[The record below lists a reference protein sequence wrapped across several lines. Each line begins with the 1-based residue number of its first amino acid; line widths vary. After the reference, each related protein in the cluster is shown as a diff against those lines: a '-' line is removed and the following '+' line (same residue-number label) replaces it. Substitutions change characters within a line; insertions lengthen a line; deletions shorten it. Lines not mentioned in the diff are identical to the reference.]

1 VPRASLILGL
11 TLAALLGCG
20 AWLAAAQA
28 EAGDRAAP
36 TPRLALALSGG
47 GARGIAHIGALRA
60 LEEAGLPVDAI
71 AGNSMGAIVGGIY
84 ATGRSAAELEGIVR
98 SVDWALLFSGAR
110 DRRALPV
117 ARRRDQYGTLVG
129 VDFSFKQGLRL
140 PAGALAE
147 QRVNRFLIEH
157 LAPAGYAAGGSFDL
171 LPIRFRAVATALD
184 DGSRVILADGDLA
197 RAVRASMSIP
207 VFFRP
212 VDWKGRKLVD
222 GLLVDNL
229 PTDVARGFE
238 AAVVVAVDVGSPP
251 LEPDEYQD
259 AVGVATQVS
268 NLLTGRRNAD
278 FAAEADVCV
287 RPDLGKHKTT
297 DYTDFDTL
305 IERGHAAMQ
314 EAIPEIRRKLAEAG
328 FSAPFAPRASR
339 SPVRKLEGTQIAE
352 VTVRGNQRLSEGF
365 LRHIFNIPVGPGYVM
380 KKGLRAFD
388 RVDALGSLAHA
399 WMEFEPVADGVR
411 VVLVVQEAAPNRIEL
426 GAAYTEWERARGTL
440 RLVNYD
446 TLGFGEETDL
456 LLSASEAE
464 TLARLSLRG
473 DRLFVAGLGYR
484 LSADTGKDEPRFFD
498 AAGDSLGRARFDRSG
513 VDARLQLPVKRWGLL
528 EAGARFGRV
537 ETRERAGI
545 SLDGRTDHVGMLE
558 AALTADDLDSLLW
571 PEAGRRLAVAADWNL
586 PGLGATYD
594 YWMLSTEGRLAQSL
608 GRRGTLQVDAL
619 VSLSGGEVPVYDWFR
634 IGGPY
639 LVPGYHHEE
648 LKGPQAV
655 AGSVGLR
662 FRLLGPLRLVLR
674 GGAGNVFASRSAIDL
689 GSLHWGVGAGAMAPT
704 RLGPMALEVG
714 VREGGDALV
723 TVSLGWN

>member
-1 VPRASLILGL
+1 VRTASRIPGL
-11 TLAALLGCG
+11 TLASLFGCCS
-20 AWLAAAQA
+20 WLAAAQA
-28 EAGDRAAP
+28 AACDRAAP
-36 TPRLALALSGG
+36 APRLALALSGG

-60 LEEAGLPVDAI
+60 LEEAGIPVDAI
-71 AGNSMGAIVGGIY
+71 AGNSMGAVVGGVY
-84 ATGRSAAELEGIVR
+84 AAGRSAAELEGIVR
-98 SVDWALLFSGAR
+98 SVDWAELFSGRA
-110 DRRALPV
+110 DRRTLPV
-117 ARRRDQYGTLVG
+117 ARRRDRYGTLVG
-129 VDFSFKQGLRL
+129 VDFDFKQGLRL

-147 QRVNRFLIEH
+147 HRVNRFLIEY
-157 LAPAGYAAGGSFDL
+157 LAAAGYAAEGDFDL
-171 LPIRFRAVATALD
+171 LPIPFRAVATALD
-184 DGSRVILADGDLA
+184 DGSRVILANGDLA

-207 VFFRP
+207 VLFRP

-229 PTDVARGFE
+229 PTDVARLFG

-251 LEPDEYQD
+251 LKPDEYED
-259 AVGVATQVS
+259 AVGVAAQVS

-297 DYTDFDTL
+297 DYADFDTL

-328 FSAPFAPRASR
+328 FASPFAPRASR
-339 SPVRKLEGTQIAE
+339 HSARTLEGTKIAE
-352 VTVRGNQRLSEGF
+352 VAVRGNQRLSEGF
-365 LRHIFNIPVGPGYVM
+365 LRRIFNLAIGPGYAM
-380 KKGLRAFD
+380 TKGLRAFD
-388 RVDALGSLAHA
+388 KVDALGSLDHS

-411 VVLVVQEAAPNRIEL
+411 VVLVVQEAPPNRIEL
-426 GAAYTEWERARGTL
+426 GAAYTEWERARGTV
-440 RLVNYD
+440 RLSNYD

-498 AAGDSLGRARFDRSG
+498 AASDSLGRARFDRSG

-537 ETRERAGI
+537 KTHEWAGI
-545 SLDGRTDHVGMLE
+545 SLEGRTDDVGMLE
-558 AALTADDLDSLLW
+558 AALTADNLDALLW
-571 PEAGRRLAVAADWNL
+571 PEAGQRLAVSADWNL

-594 YWMLSTEGRLAQSL
+594 YWRLSTEGRLAQPL

-655 AGSVGLR
+655 AGAVSLR

-674 GGAGNVFASRSAIDL
+674 GGAGNVFASRAAIEL
-689 GSLHWGVGAGAMAPT
+689 GSLHWGVGAGAMVPT

-714 VREGGDALV
+714 VREGGDALL